1 MAIDDF
7 QSLLLENPQISL
19 TLLKIQNRIIVETQ
33 SKLNEK
39 MMHDTREQ
47 IIKLLLRL
55 TQSHGEN
62 QGNHHYKIMVNFTNQ
77 ELANMIGTSR
87 ETMNRM
93 LTSFKKEKFIYEE
106 EGRMVVDFHKI
117 HDEVLY

>member
-1 MAIDDF
+1 HGDMFPYRGIFDKAVYPANASVYQDARLLSMAIDDF

-39 MMHDTREQ
+39 IMHDTREQ

-87 ETMNRM
+87 E
-93 LTSFKKEKFIYEE
+93 
-106 EGRMVVDFHKI
+106 
-117 HDEVLY
+117 